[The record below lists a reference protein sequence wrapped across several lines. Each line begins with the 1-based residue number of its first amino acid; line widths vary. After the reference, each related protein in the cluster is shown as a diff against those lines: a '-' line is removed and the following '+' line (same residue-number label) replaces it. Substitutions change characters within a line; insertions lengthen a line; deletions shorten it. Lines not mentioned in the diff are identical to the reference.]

1 MFLASFFIGV
11 YECNERRNKYQS
23 NKNFQYYVTHTCN
36 TTFLM
41 MSNYDRFLF
50 LNRSDGFVEDEYE
63 VSEKMSTYLVCI
75 IICDFVARNGTT
87 KNNIQV
93 Q

>member
-1 MFLASFFIGV
+1 
-11 YECNERRNKYQS
+11 
-23 NKNFQYYVTHTCN
+23 
-36 TTFLM
+36 M

-93 Q
+93 QLYSSNMYFIDGITLILIGWKI